1 MAKDRTWNG
10 STSDEARDSCFY
22 FLHPQRLSYQ
32 MGTTTPDTTATRPTN
47 TFTHESKL
55 AEVAVA
61 KLAFNRGPNRRIGV
75 R

>member
-32 MGTTTPDTTATRPTN
+32 MGTRHNNARHDSN
-47 TFTHESKL
+47 ETHKH
-55 AEVAVA
+55 VHT
-61 KLAFNRGPNRRIGV
+61 
-75 R
+75 